1 LLAGKD
7 ESLLV
12 WGNALLVLDL
22 GFHIINRVAALDLEG
37 NGLSS
42 KGFDD

>member
-1 LLAGKD
+1 LLAGED
-7 ESLLV
+7 QALLV
-12 WGNALLVLDL
+12 WGDALLVLYL

-37 NGLSS
+37 NSLSS